1 MPPNRCPT
9 APSPSGEALLR
20 EASAGTG
27 YCRARLVFCPYSQVT
42 GGICTSPPL
51 SGLHRAF
58 GPASP
63 CPGVDRPA
71 SGLTSVARPPFR
83 GGPLTGQSRLQDPR
97 FPYAFGVEPLRLATP
112 VNSPARVSRR
122 TLRPRSS
129 PLEEDV
135 TIPPFGGTH
144 FFRAAAPIAT
154 WFQALFTPI
163 PRCFSAFPHG
173 T

>member
-1 MPPNRCPT
+1 MG
-9 APSPSGEALLR
+9 A
-20 EASAGTG
+20 
-27 YCRARLVFCPYSQVT
+27 
-42 GGICTSPPL
+42 ICTSAPL
-51 SGLHRAF
+51 RSSTGRVS
-58 GPASP
+58 PAST

-71 SGLTSVARPPFR
+71 SGFVHVTYALSHVAPRHTLE
-83 GGPLTGQSRLQDPR
+83 GGVVAGIR
-97 FPYAFGVEPLRLATP
+97 FLYASGGDPLRLATCT
-112 VNSPARVSRR
+112 NSPARVSRR

-135 TIPPFGGTH
+135 AIFPFEGTH